1 MDGMNDQTLAVPTR
15 GPAPERQHGKLLR
28 YLLVGGGLLVLIV
41 ALVGIKGAQIGSL
54 ISMGKKMQKAGP
66 PPETVSS
73 AVAHAQLWENTL
85 EAVGSVSGLKSVSI
99 SAEVPGVVT
108 RIAFESGQV
117 AQQGQIL
124 VELDNSV
131 ERAQLAAAKARR
143 DLAEVNAKRSR
154 QLAAGNAIPRA
165 QLDDIEAQLRTSTTD
180 VAAQQALLEHKV
192 IRAPFKGRLGIRA
205 INLGQFLS
213 AGTPITTLDSIGASF
228 VDFSLPQ
235 EELPYL
241 KDGLPVRITM
251 GLEERGGGN
260 SGRGGKE
267 DGASAG
273 PPGAASGATAK
284 GTPGAA
290 TAAAPSY
297 GAGGDHVIEGTI
309 AAIDPT
315 VDTATRNVRVRAAI
329 PDAANK
335 PRPGMFVNVAVL
347 LPGRPTIV
355 TVPATAIVHATY
367 GDSVFVIEP
376 KKPGSPGMDKTPAGK
391 PVATARQQ
399 FVRLGPA
406 RGDFVA
412 VTKGLS
418 DGQQIVS
425 EGAFKLRN
433 GAPIV
438 VDNSV
443 KPTPQ
448 LDPHPPNR

>member
-1 MDGMNDQTLAVPTR
+1 MNDQTLAVPTR
-15 GPAPERQHGKLLR
+15 GPAPEKRHGKLR

-41 ALVGIKGAQIGSL
+41 ILVGIKGAQIGSL
-54 ISMGKKMQKAGP
+54 ISMGKQMQKAGP
-66 PPETVSS
+66 PPETVAS
-73 AVAHAQLWENTL
+73 AVAHGQTWESTL
-85 EAVGSVSGLKSVSI
+85 EAVGSVSGLKSVTV
-99 SAEVPGVVT
+99 SAEAPGVVT

-117 AQQGQIL
+117 VQQGQVL
-124 VELDNSV
+124 VELDTSV

-143 DLAEVNAKRSR
+143 DLAEVTANRSR
-154 QLAAGNAIPRA
+154 KLAAGNAIPRA
-165 QLDDIEAQLRTSTTD
+165 QLDDTEAQLRTSTTD

-192 IRAPFKGRLGIRA
+192 IRAPFKGRLGIRS
-205 INLGQFLS
+205 INLGQFLT
-213 AGTPITTLDSIGASF
+213 AGTPVTTLDSIGASF

-241 KDGLPVRITM
+241 KDGLPVRVTM
-251 GLEERGGGN
+251 GLEERGGRG
-260 SGRGGKE
+260 SGRGGKD
-267 DGASAG
+267 DGAGGGTAAG
-273 PPGAASGATAK
+273 S
-284 GTPGAA
+284 GTPGA
-290 TAAAPSY
+290 
-297 GAGGDHVIEGTI
+297 GDHVIEGTI

-315 VDTATRNVRVRAAI
+315 VDAATRSVKIRAAI
-329 PDAANK
+329 PDATNK
-335 PRPGMFVNVAVL
+335 PSPGMFVNVAVV

-367 GDSVFVIEP
+367 GDSVFVVEP
-376 KKPGSPGMDKTPAGK
+376 KKPGSPGADKSPAGK

-399 FVRLGPA
+399 FVRLGPT

-412 VTKGLS
+412 VTKGLT

-433 GAPIV
+433 GALIV

-443 KPTPQ
+443 TTTPE

>member
-1 MDGMNDQTLAVPTR
+1 MNDHTLAVPAR
-15 GPAPERQHGKLLR
+15 GPAPGKPRRRLLR
-28 YLLVGGGLLVLIV
+28 YLLVGGGLLVLV
-41 ALVGIKGAQIGSL
+41 AILVGIKGAQIGSL
-54 ISMGKKMQKAGP
+54 ISMGKKMQAAGP
-66 PPETVSS
+66 PPETVAS
-73 AVAHAQLWENTL
+73 AVAHGQPWENTL
-85 EAVGSVSGLKSVSI
+85 EAVGSVSGLKSVTI
-99 SAEVPGVVT
+99 SAEAPGVVT
-108 RIAFESGQV
+108 RIAFESGQL

-124 VELDNSV
+124 AELDNSV
-131 ERAQLAAAKARR
+131 ERAQLAAAKARL
-143 DLAEVNAKRSR
+143 DLAEVTANRSR
-154 QLAAGNAIPRA
+154 KLAAGNAISKA
-165 QLDDIEAQLRTSTTD
+165 QLDDTEAQLRTATTD

-241 KDGLPVRITM
+241 KDGLPVRITL
-251 GLEERGGGN
+251 GLQERGGQS
-260 SGRGGKE
+260 SGRTGRG
-267 DGASAG
+267 DGA
-273 PPGAASGATAK
+273 
-284 GTPGAA
+284 
-290 TAAAPSY
+290 AAAPAANAAPENRR
-297 GAGGDHVIEGTI
+297 GEQVIEGTI

-315 VDTATRNVRVRAAI
+315 VDPATRNVKVRAAI
-329 PDAANK
+329 PDSVNK
-335 PRPGMFVNVAVL
+335 PRPGMFVNVAVV

-355 TVPATAIVHATY
+355 TIPATAVVHATY

-376 KKPGSPGMDKTPAGK
+376 KKPGSPGADKSPAGK
-391 PVATARQQ
+391 PISTARQQ
-399 FVRLGPA
+399 FVRLGPT

-412 VTKGLS
+412 VTKGLT

-443 KPTPQ
+443 KPTPE